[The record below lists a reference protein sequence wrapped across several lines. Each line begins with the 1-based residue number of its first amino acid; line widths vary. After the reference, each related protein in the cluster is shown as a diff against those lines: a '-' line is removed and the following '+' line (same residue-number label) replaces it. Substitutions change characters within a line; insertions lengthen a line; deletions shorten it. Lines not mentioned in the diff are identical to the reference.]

1 MRYNIFMKLILIL
14 SFLILPFPAFAQA
27 IGEVTKLPLPR
38 FASLRGDKIFARTG
52 PATRY
57 PIKWEYHRKNLP
69 VEIVQEFDTWRK
81 IRDVDAEEAWVHQS
95 LLSGKR
101 FAIQNTGQ
109 PATLHVNA
117 DETSRIKAMVESGVI
132 LDLETCENKWCEV
145 SESSYEGWISAI
157 SLWGVY
163 EGEQIE

>member
-1 MRYNIFMKLILIL
+1 MKLILLIAFL
-14 SFLILPFPAFAQA
+14 LFPTQSFAEVT

-38 FASLRGDKIFARTG
+38 FASLRGDQVYARTG

-57 PIKWEYHRKNLP
+57 PIKWEYKRKNLP
-69 VEIVQEFDTWRK
+69 IEIIQEFDTWRK
-81 IRDVDAEEAWVHQS
+81 IRDVDGEEAWIHQS

-109 PATLHVNA
+109 AMPLYRQ
-117 DETSRIKAMVESGVI
+117 DDDQSRGVALIESSVI
-132 LDLETCENKWCEV
+132 LELNSCENTWCSV
-145 SESSYEGWISAI
+145 NVGGYKGYIPLT